1 MSELSAL
8 QNSLLHQPSPLRK
21 RLSVIGRCPPG
32 AQTRFQQRLERLPSL
47 RHQNIE
53 AVHEVHFDP
62 PRDCYLLCERVEGDS
77 LADIFDR
84 ERRLP
89 LEVVRAI
96 TRQTASALT
105 AAHELGLTHGN
116 LSPAAIVLQ
125 RPASADAEVWVKV
138 RDFGLGK
145 QLGPELFGALGYLAP
160 EQVDPKEP
168 RPEPTPLSDQFALA
182 VIAFELLAGRRAFIG
197 DSLDEIIPKL
207 REDPVHFQIQGVS
220 KKESERIV
228 SGLHKA
234 MSRQPSGRFASL
246 GDFVAALEARAQN
259 PRSRA
264 SVLEASRFAPEH
276 QPPLQL
282 GSSVAQALVV
292 AAKRLPG
299 PLDQARPGQDAQTL
313 TLVRT
318 ANPSGAQAATIPMMS
333 RLELQGNV
341 QTTIANQNDSHVNVI
356 LPTPA
361 GPTPAVQLRLRARR
375 ILLGLLLG
383 LLLSAGLAWAATKL
397 NAEQRQSISR
407 VDQQSF
413 SQSVTGTANALTA
426 TGPAD
431 ETTSQTSSSDST
443 VHKSKQATKAAAHPK
458 RRKFTFA
465 CLPDSKLAQAFSKH
479 LSGCS
484 ATLEEKD
491 RGTSLVLPYRLSPDG
506 HPMLHSDLP
515 PWGPAPLQR
524 CQREFFMNSSKSVFG
539 PLPKA
544 GGVLRCMIN

>member
-1 MSELSAL
+1 MKRTHTEMESVCIKKIPWLFNGRAG
-8 QNSLLHQPSPLRK
+8 SL
-21 RLSVIGRCPPG
+21 
-32 AQTRFQQRLERLPSL
+32 QQRKPLLARLPSL
-47 RHQNIE
+47 QDTHAEI
-53 AVHEVHFDP
+53 VHEFHADSP
-62 PRDCYLLCERVEGDS
+62 EGSYLLCERIEGDS
-77 LADIFDR
+77 LADIFER

-125 RPASADAEVWVKV
+125 RPAAADAEVWVKV

-160 EQVDPKEP
+160 EQVDQKEP

-197 DSLDEIIPKL
+197 DSLDEIAPKL

-234 MSRQPSGRFASL
+234 MSRQPAERFANL
-246 GDFVAALEARAQN
+246 RDFVAALEARAQN

-276 QPPLQL
+276 QPPLHL

-299 PLDQARPGQDAQTL
+299 PLDQVRPGQDAQTL
-313 TLVRT
+313 TLVRS

-333 RLELQGNV
+333 RLELQVNV
-341 QTTIANQNDSHVNVI
+341 QTTIANQNDSQVNVV
-356 LPTPA
+356 LPMPVAPAPA
-361 GPTPAVQLRLRARR
+361 GQLRLRARR

-431 ETTSQTSSSDST
+431 ETTSQTSSSDPA
-443 VHKSKQATKAAAHPK
+443 VRKFKQAPRVAAHPK

-465 CLPDSKLAQAFSKH
+465 CLPDSKLAQAVSKH
-479 LSGCS
+479 LSECS
-484 ATLEEKD
+484 ATLEEKA
-491 RGTSLVLPYRLSPDG
+491 RGGSLVLPYMLSPDG
-506 HPMLHSDLP
+506 HPMLHSDP
-515 PWGPAPLQR
+515 PPRGPAPLLR
-524 CQREFFMNSSKSVFG
+524 CLRDYFMNSRKSEFG
-539 PLPKA
+539 TLPKV
-544 GGVLRCMIN
+544 GGVLSCTIN